1 MNDYLIFVYSINK
14 MSELHCQAEKE
25 RLIREYCRPGKINV
39 FSWVMGIILVC
50 LGIALFIS

>member
-39 FSWVMGIILVC
+39 FNWVMGIILVC
-50 LGIALFIS
+50 FGIALFIN